1 MILSVVDLRMLTIVY
16 SLCVSIERGSKE
28 GTRNGYKLI

>member
-1 MILSVVDLRMLTIVY
+1 MVLSVVDLRMLTIVY
-16 SLCVSIERGSKE
+16 SLCVSTERGSRE